1 MLCLEK
7 EDTKIDKI
15 YVNGMEFYGYHGVL
29 AEETK
34 LGQRFRVDLTVELDL
49 SKAGET
55 DDLTHTVNYAM
66 LYNRCKEIVEGQPF
80 KLIEAVAENI
90 AKEILSTFK
99 AVQTCSVK
107 LIKPDPPIRGH
118 YKDVAVEITRGRV

>member
-99 AVQTCSVK
+99 AVQTCTVK

>member
-1 MLCLEK
+1 MEK

-99 AVQTCSVK
+99 AVQTCTVK

>member
-66 LYNRCKEIVEGQPF
+66 LYNRCKEIVEGQPY

-99 AVQTCSVK
+99 AVQTCTVK